1 VLQLQI
7 SVCLISA
14 RSLISFCAVA
24 SYRAACLCTPDL
36 LIAMNLDE
44 STDCD
49 ELATNINC
57 WLAKVFAILS
67 VDDIDGV
74 HFSKCRNGMNKDVM
88 TTKFVEALEYLAK
101 QNYYTTQARSLKE
114 ENETLKSKLI
124 VSQEKA
130 IGLQGE
136 LLASRTDQLETLQ
149 ATVMTSVESAVKKEV
164 ATVQTAVKSE
174 FTSWSKVAA
183 LNRSHPPTVSPD
195 KLKEAIRSVV
205 VEEDRSRNF
214 VIFNKEER
222 VAEDVAQIVS
232 SVLEDI
238 TEKPRIIECRRIGK
252 PQQHGKSRPIKV
264 KLTSSDAV
272 AHILRKAKDL
282 KSSEENKATFIG
294 PDRSV
299 EERKENRTLV
309 EQLKEKIKSE
319 PGLYH
324 FIRRGHIF
332 SIEKNA
338 TASTNDT

>member
-1 VLQLQI
+1 VLYLYFTKR
-7 SVCLISA
+7 LIFIC
-14 RSLISFCAVA
+14 SLISFCVKA
-24 SYRAACLCTPDL
+24 SYRAPCLCTPDL

-49 ELATNINC
+49 ELATKINC
-57 WLAKVFAILS
+57 WLAKVYEILS

-88 TTKFVEALEYLAK
+88 TTKFVEALEYLAA

-130 IGLQGE
+130 IDLQGE

-149 ATVMTSVESAVKKEV
+149 ATVKTSVETAVKKEV

-183 LNRSHPPTVSPD
+183 LNRSQPPAVTPD
-195 KLKEAIRSVV
+195 SLKEAIRSVV

-232 SVLEDI
+232 SVLEDL

-252 PQQHGKSRPIKV
+252 PQHGKSRPIKV

-272 AHILRKAKDL
+272 AHILRKAKVL

-294 PDRSV
+294 PDRTI
-299 EERKENRTLV
+299 EERKENRALV
-309 EQLKEKIKSE
+309 EQLKEKIASE

-324 FIRRGHIF
+324 FIRRGQI
-332 SIEKNA
+332 SSVEKNA
-338 TASTNDT
+338 TACTTDK